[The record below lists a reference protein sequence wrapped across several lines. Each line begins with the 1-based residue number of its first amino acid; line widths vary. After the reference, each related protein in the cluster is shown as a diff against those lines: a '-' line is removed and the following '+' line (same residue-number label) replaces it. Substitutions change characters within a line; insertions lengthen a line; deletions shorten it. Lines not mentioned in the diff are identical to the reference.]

1 MKKSLLF
8 IICFVNMLANAQD
21 FKRLIVDG
29 KIIVESNDVSG
40 ITVFNTS
47 SNKGA
52 VTDDNGEF
60 KLAVRLNDIITVSAL
75 QFQNIEFKVNQSI
88 MASLK
93 MKIFLIE
100 EINALPE
107 IVLLPN
113 KLTGELEADMQK
125 TKRFTPKLNAFYYG
139 IKSPDIVKFEP
150 DNKSQVQNTAIA
162 RQHVTMVKG
171 LNIKNVVD
179 QLLLPLFRSKADSK
193 EEKGIPEV
201 PVDAIKYY
209 FGSEFLTD
217 NFNIPEHRVEEFIRY
232 VERDGFDY
240 GLLNYGNEMQF
251 LELLH
256 TESQAFLNNKK

>member
-1 MKKSLLF
+1 MKKTILF
-8 IICFVNMLANAQD
+8 IACFINMLVHAQD
-21 FKRLIVDG
+21 FKRLVVDG

-52 VTDDNGEF
+52 VSDDNGEF

-88 MASLK
+88 MTSLK

-100 EINALPE
+100 EINRLPE

-113 KLTGELEADMQK
+113 RLTGKLVADMDK
-125 TKRFTPKLNAFYYG
+125 TKRFTPKLDAFYYG
-139 IKSPDIVKFEP
+139 IKKPDVVRFGA
-150 DNKSQVQNTAIA
+150 DNKTQVQNTAIA
-162 RQHVTMVKG
+162 TQHITMVNG

-179 QLLLPLFRSKADSK
+179 QLLLPLFRSKADGK
-193 EEKGIPEV
+193 KEKGIPEV

-209 FGSEFLTD
+209 FGSEFLKH

-232 VERDGFDY
+232 VEKDGFDY
-240 GLLNYGNEMQF
+240 TLLNYGNEMQF

-256 TESQAFLNNKK
+256 SESEAFLGAKN